1 MNKNQNELISEAFSR
16 EAESYDV
23 EVTQNP
29 VMSHLREQIRNIAKK
44 YFPASGSILEINA
57 GSGLDALWFAEHGYR
72 IHATDIADGMLTSLE
87 KKIKD
92 FNKPHQFTF
101 QKLSF
106 TELEKTQH
114 APFDGIFSNF
124 GGLNCIHDLTDIVQG
139 IKKVLKPNGYVVFVF
154 MPKICFWEIAQI
166 FLGRINIATRRF
178 KKNGVQANVRG
189 VMVNTYYFSSN
200 QVKRWLSEDFEIL
213 NAQSLSLFAPPMNQT
228 GFINRFPAL
237 TNFLLRCDEIIGKL
251 PLFNQ
256 CGDFLI
262 MVAKYKSQK

>member
-16 EAESYDV
+16 EAESYDF
-23 EVTQNP
+23 EVTQNQ
-29 VMSHLREQIRNIAKK
+29 VMSHLRKQIRDTAKK

-57 GSGLDALWFAEHGYR
+57 GTGLDALWFAEQGYR
-72 IHATDIADGMLTSLE
+72 VHATDIASGMLTSLE

-92 FNKPHQFTF
+92 FDKPNQFTF

-106 TELEKTQH
+106 TELEKTNH

-124 GGLNCIHDLTDIVQG
+124 GGLNCIYDLTDVLQG
-139 IKKVLKPNGYVVFVF
+139 IKKVLKPNGYIIFVF
-154 MPKICFWEIAQI
+154 MPKIFFWEIAQI

-178 KKNGVQANVRG
+178 KKDGAQANVRG
-189 VMVNTYYFSSN
+189 VKVNTYYFSAH
-200 QVKRWLSEDFEIL
+200 QMKKWLNKDFEIL
-213 NAQSLSLFAPPMNQT
+213 YLQSLSLFAPPMNQI
-228 GFINRFPAL
+228 GLINRFPAL
-237 TNFLLRCDEIIGKL
+237 TNFLLHFDEIIGGL

-256 CGDFLI
+256 CGDFLL